1 VAHRDRSALPG
12 LHRKRRGLEDGDIR
26 NGCDSSGDSARH
38 LPAHLQSCGQI
49 KVGAAV
55 LVGAVAGA
63 IGGATW
69 VATQRFQSSQEAG
82 VARIIAD
89 RAQDEKASGEKQVD
103 KKED

>member
-1 VAHRDRSALPG
+1 MGTFETVAIHQATPPDTYPPIYS
-12 LHRKRRGLEDGDIR
+12 
-26 NGCDSSGDSARH
+26 
-38 LPAHLQSCGQI
+38 PAGQI